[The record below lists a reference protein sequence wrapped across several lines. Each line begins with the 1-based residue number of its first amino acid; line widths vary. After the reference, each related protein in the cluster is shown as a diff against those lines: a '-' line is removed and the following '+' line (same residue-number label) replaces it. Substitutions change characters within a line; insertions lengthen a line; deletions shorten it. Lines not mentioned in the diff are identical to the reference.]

1 MLIDTRNYVRLI
13 FMNAAIA
20 ERDRERQRAY
30 FVDNEMIMGPR

>member
-13 FMNAAIA
+13 YMNVAIA
-20 ERDRERQRAY
+20 ERDRERQRAN